1 MRALEMRSKGAG
13 HQKLTTSN
21 WEQSLK
27 LILLQLHEKLPKNSA
42 FTIRW
47 SFSIWSKLERWK
59 SLISGCLMSWLKIK
73 KKSSFWSVIFS
84 YSTQTQTIF
93 QLNSDVQWKVDF
105 IWQMAMASS
114 MVVLRRSSKAL
125 SKAKFAPKKKKKSGS
140 LFGGLILVWSTIV
153 FLIPVEPLHLRSML
167 SKSMRCIKNCNACS
181 CHWSTEEAQF
191 FSTTMPDCTSHNQHF
206 KSWRNW
212 ATKFCLICHKHLTS
226 LANQLPLIQAAWKF
240 FARKQLSLP
249 SGGRKCFPRVC
260 WIPKHIFLCYRNKQ
274 TYFSL
279 AKMCWL

>member
-1 MRALEMRSKGAG
+1 MKKLDKWVP
-13 HQKLTTSN
+13 HKLT
-21 WEQSLK
+21 
-27 LILLQLHEKLPKNSA
+27 EKN
-42 FTIRW
+42 I
-47 SFSIWSKLERWK
+47 
-59 SLISGCLMSWLKIK
+59 
-73 KKSSFWSVIFS
+73 SSFWSVIFS
-84 YSTQTQTIF
+84 YSTQQQTIS
-93 QLNSDVQWKVDF
+93 QSNCDVQWKVDF

-125 SKAKFAPKKKKKSGS
+125 SKAKFAPKKKSGS
-140 LFGGLILVWSTIV
+140 LFGGLMLVWSTIA
-153 FLIPVEPLHLRSML
+153 FWIPVKPLHLRSML

-181 CHWSTEEAQF
+181 CNWSTEEAQF

-212 ATKFCLICHKHLTS
+212 ATKFCLICHNHLTS
-226 LANQLPLIQAAWKF
+226 LANQRPLLQAAWKF

-260 WIPKHIFLCYRNKQ
+260 WIPKHRFLCYRNKH

-279 AKMCWL
+279 VKMCWL